1 VTSRLFHGWRIVASA
16 FVILFTAYGA
26 QYCFGVFFAAL
37 LADFSWSRT
46 GLSGVFSLYAF
57 TYCAFGF
64 PAGRLTDRL
73 GPRLVIGAGAVCL
86 GGALV
91 TMAAV
96 TALWQAY
103 LLYGVV
109 AALGMGTAYVPCN
122 TTVVRW
128 FARQRGLATG
138 IASSGASLGT
148 LVLPP
153 LAQLAVGA
161 LGWRGAYVLGGAI
174 VFLVVLLTAQTM
186 RRDPESLGLHPDG
199 EPAPP
204 PSALGAPPG
213 GLSLR
218 QAIRTRAL
226 WLLGLAFSATWI
238 PVFIPLVHL
247 VPFARDLGHSPL
259 AAAWAISA
267 TGAGAVLGRLLMG
280 AVSDRIGRRPTIA
293 GGMLLQTLAFLGF
306 AVVRDLI
313 PLYATAILFGFSYG
327 TISTLFAAIIGDFFG
342 REQAGSIVGF
352 VFMLAG
358 SVAAWGT
365 LGAGAI
371 YDATGSYRTA
381 FVLSAVLNIVALV
394 LLMAC
399 RPPARADTWRE
410 PTRVYTPRVSE
421 ERST

>member
-1 VTSRLFHGWRIVASA
+1 MIFPGWRIVAGA

-37 LADFSWSRT
+37 LAEFGWSRT

-64 PAGRLTDRL
+64 PAGRLTDRW
-73 GPRLVIGAGAVCL
+73 GPRVVIGCGALFL
-86 GGALV
+86 GGALA
-91 TMAAV
+91 TMAAI

-103 LLYGVV
+103 VLYGVV

-128 FARQRGLATG
+128 FSRRRGLASG

-153 LAQLAVGA
+153 LAQLTVGA
-161 LGWRGAYVLGGAI
+161 LGWRGAYVVGGAV
-174 VFLVVLLTAQTM
+174 VFVVLLLAAQVM
-186 RRDPESLGLHPDG
+186 RRDPESLGLRPDG
-199 EPAPP
+199 EPAPVLVAVG
-204 PSALGAPPG
+204 PSPG
-213 GLSLR
+213 GRSLR
-218 QAIRTRAL
+218 EASRTRAL

-267 TGAGAVLGRLLMG
+267 TGAGAVLGRLTMG

-293 GGMLLQTLAFLGF
+293 GGMLLQTLAFFGF
-306 AVVRDLI
+306 TVAHDLSA
-313 PLYATAILFGFSYG
+313 LYATAVLFGFSYG
-327 TISTLFAAIIGDFFG
+327 TISTLFAAIVGDFFG

-358 SVAAWGT
+358 SMGAWGT

-371 YDATGSYRTA
+371 YDATGNYRVA
-381 FVLSAVLNIVALV
+381 FLLAALLNLVAIG
-394 LLMAC
+394 LLLAC
-399 RPPARADTWRE
+399 RPPVRGVTAASPSDAGRPR
-410 PTRVYTPRVSE
+410 YTPQPSR
-421 ERST
+421 